1 MAKDVILTEA
11 KLENMLSDNPGVLFR
26 LSGPISSFREPTRNG
41 RLYPEEEWKKAL
53 NDPILVEQFKNH
65 MVLGELGHPQDSEE
79 RLETLMERA
88 CINMPEPPEFDYD
101 SGFLIGTVDVL
112 STPMGRIAEALH
124 KAGCIFGIS
133 SRADGDVEE
142 DPDTGIPTVHNLSL
156 QGWDLVA
163 LPAVEDARLHLVES
177 LGKDKTKEIKKNLQE
192 AFDKSTYEEQQKMLK
207 KLNEMDSALTEG
219 INLKPNPDEEK
230 EGDNKDTFKVEEG
243 LFSEADNIGAL
254 MEQLDDALT
263 ENTELKLKI
272 KALQEQL
279 SVGNAKEVKLNE
291 QLSKYKDSTSVL
303 SESAKEVKNLKAQIA
318 KLNEELAN
326 KEDEILHI
334 KNVKEHLSERM
345 QKHNST
351 ANSLNESLQKKD
363 NELKALSKK
372 YQSLTEE
379 MNSIKAEHNKEL
391 DDIKG
396 QLNEAKLNSKLLKE
410 DFDKKIASNN
420 VTVEKSRKV
429 MLEAVNRYIDSK
441 AESLGLN
448 ANEVRNKLPK
458 KCSFNDIDNICEELR
473 QYKLNMSV
481 LPFEVGNK
489 VKMKAKSP
497 VQESFEGSYDDSDD
511 VDEQLVRLAKFD

>member
-1 MAKDVILTEA
+1 MPENVISPTGILSTLTG
-11 KLENMLSDNPGVLFR
+11 N
-26 LSGPISSFREPTRNG
+26 ISSYVEPTRNG
-41 RLYPEEEWKKAL
+41 RLYPREEWERAL

-88 CINMPEPPEFDYD
+88 CINMPNPPVFDED
-101 SGFLIGTVDVL
+101 TGFIVGTVDIL
-112 STPMGRIAEALH
+112 DTPMGRIAEAMRR
-124 KAGCIFGIS
+124 AGCVFGIS

-142 DPDTGIPTVHNLSL
+142 DPDTGIPTVHNLTL

-192 AFDKSTYEEQQKMLK
+192 AFDKSTYDEQQKMLK

-230 EGDNKDTFKVEEG
+230 EEDNKDTYKVEEG

-254 MEQLDDALT
+254 IEQLDNTLA

-303 SESAKEVKNLKAQIA
+303 SESAKEVKNLKAQIT
-318 KLNEELAN
+318 KLNEELVE
-326 KEDEILHI
+326 KDEQLKQIQ
-334 KNVKEHLSERM
+334 NVKAHLSERL
-345 QKHNST
+345 QKHST
-351 ANSLNESLQKKD
+351 TQTQLNEDIKKKDLEIKSLND
-363 NELKALSKK
+363 K
-372 YQSLTEE
+372 YQKLSEE
-379 MNSIKAEHNKEL
+379 MNSIRANHNQEVETLKHEL
-391 DDIKG
+391 AD
-396 QLNEAKLNSKLLKE
+396 AKVDKKLLKE
-410 DFDKKIASNN
+410 EVDKKKNQYEAYG
-420 VTVEKSRKV
+420 EKCRGLVK
-429 MLEAVNRYIDSK
+429 EALNRYIDSK

-458 KCSFNDIDNICEELR
+458 KCSFDDIDNLCEELR

-481 LPFEVGNK
+481 LPFEISNK

-497 VQESFEGSYDDSDD
+497 IQESFEGSYDDSDD
-511 VDEQLVRLAKFD
+511 VDEQLVGLASKF